1 MQCLH
6 SISLSSL
13 IMSLIASSL
22 RILGGLAVAAHPGSI
37 GSIGGRWCNRSHLP
51 RFQGC
56 AVESPWLTLF
66 DGAEH
71 MISIVWCRPSM
82 FRFSN
87 LHTNPLTFER
97 WCLLVGWAQ
106 VVHISTD
113 EWCLP
118 HPGPKQRGC
127 ELLRCSTLAAR
138 WTKPS
143 GDSGHL
149 FYFTDLFWRQ
159 CFVLPSFLLYSYSM
173 CFWCVLLCK
182 GKNAGFN
189 VQRLKEKIGDK
200 SNASSEVEYRNAWG
214 VMIGEPGRGVR
225 TIVTQPILGSVFLCS
240 KPLLVDD
247 YRAQY
252 IGDYHTALWAFL
264 LTKCFSFFSRV
275 CSPPSTKASGC
286 GNSPLN
292 FTNMILQHQTRSV
305 VASILSDFM
314 FFFFPIVAALCMYI
328 AHVSSCIPFFT
339 LIPGGWD
346 GGPHALGL
354 CHRQLGPNA
363 IECPAGLP
371 SCDLAARGS
380 ADNGMAAG
388 LSLKQW
394 H

>member
-1 MQCLH
+1 
-6 SISLSSL
+6 
-13 IMSLIASSL
+13 MSLIASYS
-22 RILGGLAVAAHPGSI
+22 ILAVAAHPGSI
-37 GSIGGRWCNRSHLP
+37 GGWRMQQVPSSQ
-51 RFQGC
+51 RFQGKWENVQSKAHDWRC
-56 AVESPWLTLF
+56 LKPILKHWLWETPQCFWHYNGNIWKPWLMLF

-159 CFVLPSFLLYSYSM
+159 CFVLPSFLLYRSLQLL
-173 CFWCVLLCK
+173 CFWCVLLRK

-225 TIVTQPILGSVFLCS
+225 TIVTQP
-240 KPLLVDD
+240 
-247 YRAQY
+247 RQ
-252 IGDYHTALWAFL
+252 WE
-264 LTKCFSFFSRV
+264 V
-275 CSPPSTKASGC
+275 CS
-286 GNSPLN
+286 
-292 FTNMILQHQTRSV
+292 SV
-305 VASILSDFM
+305 QNPCWLM
-314 FFFFPIVAALCMYI
+314 
-328 AHVSSCIPFFT
+328 
-339 LIPGGWD
+339 
-346 GGPHALGL
+346 
-354 CHRQLGPNA
+354 N
-363 IECPAGLP
+363 
-371 SCDLAARGS
+371 
-380 ADNGMAAG
+380 
-388 LSLKQW
+388 
-394 H
+394 